1 MPSLDNY
8 TIVYDVVYLEPAN
21 IVLCQGDSV
30 SLEFIN
36 DPPLEPTVEP
46 TVARPPTPYPEVP
59 EVPEVLIP
67 PTAPPVERFNP
78 WRSKD
83 FKPPF
88 S

>member
-8 TIVYDVVYLEPAN
+8 TIIYDVVYLEPAN
-21 IVLCQGDSV
+21 IVLCQGDNV

-36 DPPLEPTVEP
+36 DPPREPS
-46 TVARPPTPYPEVP
+46 VARPPSPYPQ
-59 EVPEVLIP
+59 VPEVLIP
-67 PTAPPVERFNP
+67 PSVTPSAPPVERYNP